1 MIFNQKETNMKR
13 NYAYLSVLAFVTVL
27 ALGACTAR
35 NTSPGPTTAGMNE
48 PAASTSTET
57 APPAE

>member
-1 MIFNQKETNMKR
+1 MFRTF
-13 NYAYLSVLAFVTVL
+13 STLAFL
-27 ALGACTAR
+27 ALFALAACSGR
-35 NTSPGPTTAGMNE
+35 NQAPGPTTAGMNE